1 MEEVAKETY
10 EMNEEANCN
19 DRSQKDCTYSK

>member
-10 EMNEEANCN
+10 EMNEEANWN